1 MAGVVSLPSGI
12 AGRVARP
19 AAALPALR
27 QDLQLLPGPAGA
39 AGIPSWTIHDPA
51 RHRFIR
57 IGWME
62 FEILSRWD
70 LGDPTAIAQAVSAQ
84 TTIRA
89 TVRDVE
95 VMAGFLA
102 HAGLVVPS
110 GPIGLAQ
117 LMAEAGAGK
126 LGAAGWLLKN
136 YLFLRLRLVNPDRVL
151 AALVP
156 ATNFV
161 FTQGFVAVMAV
172 LALVAFYH
180 VGRQWDGFTHSF
192 QELFS
197 LEGAFLVGVA
207 LSCAK
212 VIHEI
217 GHGLAARHFGCKVPA
232 MGVALLVLWP
242 VLWTDTTDAWR
253 LTDRRQRLIVDASG
267 MAAELVLA
275 VFAALAWAMLSDGSL
290 RTAAFLLC
298 SSTWLITLA
307 INLNPLMRFDGYYL
321 LSDGFDI
328 PNLQDRAFA
337 LGRWRLREILFDFGA
352 PPPEILPAHTG
363 RLMLVY
369 AYCTWVYRFFLF
381 LGIAVLVY
389 HLAFKLLGLFLM
401 AVEIWWFIARPIM
414 REMRAWITSLRP
426 RRINARTWFTI
437 TLAALVLL
445 ILALPWRTEI
455 SAPAVLRAN
464 RQAAIFTATA
474 GELQRASP
482 DGRKVAAGEVLF
494 QLGSE
499 PLIWRRRQA
508 QATVDGLRADLLG
521 LAFDPSRAGTLAEA
535 KKSLEQALAELRSI
549 AVEQDAQ
556 TIVAPFAG
564 VLTDVPWALRLG
576 STLPRR
582 ELLGV
587 LIDPAD
593 PVVEAYVDE
602 GDVTRF
608 APGSTARFYPE
619 DGGDV
624 LDLVVIA
631 TSPGSA
637 RVLEAQDLASIHG
650 GGLAV
655 RRDAAGRLVPEH
667 AVYRVLLRLQAPM
680 PVLRRQRGAIS
691 IDGVRMSPLRRIYDR
706 AVAVVVRESGL

>member
-12 AGRVARP
+12 TGRVARP
-19 AAALPALR
+19 DAALPALR

-39 AGIPSWTIHDPA
+39 DGIPSWTIHDPA

-57 IGWME
+57 IGWLE
-62 FEILSRWD
+62 FEVLSRWD
-70 LGDPTAIAQAVSAQ
+70 LADATAIAQAVSAQ
-84 TTIRA
+84 TTIRV

-110 GPIGLAQ
+110 GPVGRAQ

-151 AALVP
+151 AGLVP

-253 LTDRRQRLIVDASG
+253 LTDRRHRLIVDVSG

-337 LGRWRLREILFDFGA
+337 LARWRLRETLFDFGA
-352 PPPEILPAHTG
+352 PPPEMLPAATA

-389 HLAFKLLGLFLM
+389 HLAFKLLGFFLM

-414 REMRAWITSLRP
+414 REMRAWITNLRP
-426 RRINARTWFTI
+426 RPINARTAITI
-437 TLAALVLL
+437 TLAALVML

-455 SAPAVLRAN
+455 SAPAVLRDN

-482 DGRKVAAGEVLF
+482 DGRKVAAGDVLF

-499 PLIWRRRQA
+499 PLMWRRRQA
-508 QATVDGLRADLLG
+508 QA
-521 LAFDPSRAGTLAEA
+521 
-535 KKSLEQALAELRSI
+535 
-549 AVEQDAQ
+549 
-556 TIVAPFAG
+556 
-564 VLTDVPWALRLG
+564 
-576 STLPRR
+576 
-582 ELLGV
+582 
-587 LIDPAD
+587 
-593 PVVEAYVDE
+593 
-602 GDVTRF
+602 
-608 APGSTARFYPE
+608 
-619 DGGDV
+619 
-624 LDLVVIA
+624 
-631 TSPGSA
+631 
-637 RVLEAQDLASIHG
+637 
-650 GGLAV
+650 
-655 RRDAAGRLVPEH
+655 
-667 AVYRVLLRLQAPM
+667 
-680 PVLRRQRGAIS
+680 
-691 IDGVRMSPLRRIYDR
+691 
-706 AVAVVVRESGL
+706 